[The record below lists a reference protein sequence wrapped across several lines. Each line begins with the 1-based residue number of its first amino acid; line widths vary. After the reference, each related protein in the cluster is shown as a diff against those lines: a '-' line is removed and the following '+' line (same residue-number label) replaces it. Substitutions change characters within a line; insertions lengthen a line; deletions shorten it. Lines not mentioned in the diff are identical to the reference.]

1 VQRSRRAQGGY
12 RGEWDAEKTKGTQF
26 FLWLLPLVDLGNF
39 LFRDPS
45 LLKGRGGLVENAPY
59 FLTKAAEAAEAV
71 EAAEAAEA
79 EEAVEAA
86 EAGEAEEAGE
96 AGEAAEAEEAEE
108 AVEAEEAGEAGEA
121 AEAEEAEE
129 AVEAEEAGEAVEA
142 GSKREARFNGVF
154 NNKFFKIYVD
164 HASAR
169 LLHCHNSQPLT

>member
-108 AVEAEEAGEAGEA
+108 AVEAEEAGEA
-121 AEAEEAEE
+121 
-129 AVEAEEAGEAVEA
+129 VEA